1 MRAPAMR
8 WIVAA
13 RTGLMPLTGRSGYAD
28 GGMGWVR
35 PILPVVRRRRGGDE
49 RVPHPAVERAD
60 DSPGARPA
68 SRVLVDAATRTFW
81 SRGADEP
88 VTLVESDAP
97 VAARPL
103 RDRVRA
109 MVAAHDGGSRRG
121 GVRPSGNPA
130 FSEALFVEL
139 IRGGQHARAFAL
151 LAPDCQLRWGSAE
164 RFAAAHREGSF
175 QQLEGVNVVAVRHLD
190 EWTDPH
196 HGDVHRQV
204 AELDVEYSFGIGHRL
219 VKLARTV
226 HLVAVEGRWRSLS
239 YPVEAAAAS

>member
-1 MRAPAMR
+1 
-8 WIVAA
+8 
-13 RTGLMPLTGRSGYAD
+13 
-28 GGMGWVR
+28 MGWAR
-35 PILPVVRRRRGGDE
+35 PILPTVRRRRGGDE
-49 RVPHPAVERAD
+49 RALQPSEEPAT
-60 DSPGARPA
+60 DSARTRPA

-88 VTLVESDAP
+88 VTLVESDTP

-109 MVAAHDGGSRRG
+109 MVAAHDSGSRRG
-121 GVRPSGNPA
+121 AVRPSGNPA

-164 RFAAAHREGSF
+164 RFAAAHREGSL
-175 QQLEGVNVVAVRHLD
+175 QQLEGVSVVAVRHLD
-190 EWTDPH
+190 QWVDPH
-196 HGDVHRQV
+196 HGDTHRQV
-204 AELDVEYSFGIGHRL
+204 AELDVEYSFAAGLRL

-239 YPVEAAAAS
+239 YPVEAAVAF

>member
-1 MRAPAMR
+1 
-8 WIVAA
+8 
-13 RTGLMPLTGRSGYAD
+13 
-28 GGMGWVR
+28 MGWAR
-35 PILPVVRRRRGGDE
+35 PILPTVRRRRGGDE
-49 RVPHPAVERAD
+49 RAPHPYEEPAT
-60 DSPGARPA
+60 DSARTRPA

-88 VTLVESDAP
+88 VTLVESDTP

-109 MVAAHDGGSRRG
+109 MVAAHDSGSRRG
-121 GVRPSGNPA
+121 AVRPSGNPA

-139 IRGGQHARAFAL
+139 IRGGQHTRAFAL

-164 RFAAAHREGSF
+164 RFAAAHREGSL
-175 QQLEGVNVVAVRHLD
+175 QQLEGVSVVAIRHLD
-190 EWTDPH
+190 QWVDPH
-196 HGDVHRQV
+196 HGDTHRQV
-204 AELDVEYSFGIGHRL
+204 AELDVEYSFAAGLRL

-239 YPVEAAAAS
+239 YPVEAALAS

>member
-1 MRAPAMR
+1 M
-8 WIVAA
+8 
-13 RTGLMPLTGRSGYAD
+13 TGT
-28 GGMGWVR
+28 
-35 PILPVVRRRRGGDE
+35 
-49 RVPHPAVERAD
+49 
-60 DSPGARPA
+60 RPA

-88 VTLVESDAP
+88 VTLVESDTP
-97 VAARPL
+97 SAARPL

-109 MVAAHDGGSRRG
+109 MVAAHDRGSRRG
-121 GVRPSGNPA
+121 AARPSGNPA
-130 FSEALFVEL
+130 FSEALFVDL

-151 LAPDCQLRWGSAE
+151 LTPECQLRWGSAE
-164 RFAAAHREGSF
+164 SFAAAHRASSL

-190 EWTDPH
+190 QWVDPH
-196 HGDVHRQV
+196 HGDIHRQV
-204 AELDVEYSFGIGHRL
+204 AELDVEYSFGAGHRL

>member
-1 MRAPAMR
+1 
-8 WIVAA
+8 
-13 RTGLMPLTGRSGYAD
+13 MPQSARSGYAD
-28 GGMGWVR
+28 GGMGWAR
-35 PILPVVRRRRGGDE
+35 PNLPVVRRRRGADE
-49 RVPHPAVERAD
+49 RAPHLALAPVNESRV
-60 DSPGARPA
+60 RPA

-88 VTLVESDAP
+88 VTLVESDTA

-103 RDRVRA
+103 RDRVRT
-109 MVAAHDGGSRRG
+109 MVAAHDRGSRRS

-164 RFAAAHREGSF
+164 RFAAAHREGSL
-175 QQLEGVNVVAVRHLD
+175 QQLEGVSVVAVRHLD
-190 EWTDPH
+190 QWVDPH
-196 HGDVHRQV
+196 HGDTHRQV
-204 AELDVEYSFGIGHRL
+204 AELDVEYSFAAGRRL

-239 YPVEAAAAS
+239 YPVEAAVAS